1 MALSFKFPKLG
12 KARSNEAPLTITEDA
27 PLLQPRAATS
37 TAEKS
42 ATQQMK
48 KLGGIFAL
56 LLAVIAIFVVQDS
69 RNATHATAYV
79 AAAGEMRMLSQR
91 LAKASSL
98 ALQGDPIAFAQLK
111 ESRVA
116 FSDLMD
122 CHPAFWSTATQI
134 KSAMLPIATS
144 KASAA
149 RTSSPASSSAWSTR

>member
-79 AAAGEMRMLSQR
+79 AAAGEMPEQLYASVGFAAAGLQRGVQRMGESER
-91 LAKASSL
+91 AS
-98 ALQGDPIAFAQLK
+98 P
-111 ESRVA
+111 
-116 FSDLMD
+116 
-122 CHPAFWSTATQI
+122 
-134 KSAMLPIATS
+134 
-144 KASAA
+144 
-149 RTSSPASSSAWSTR
+149 

>member
-56 LLAVIAIFVVQDS
+56 LLW
-69 RNATHATAYV
+69 
-79 AAAGEMRMLSQR
+79 
-91 LAKASSL
+91 
-98 ALQGDPIAFAQLK
+98 
-111 ESRVA
+111 RV
-116 FSDLMD
+116 SHYDYLVRRK
-122 CHPAFWSTATQI
+122 W
-134 KSAMLPIATS
+134 
-144 KASAA
+144 
-149 RTSSPASSSAWSTR
+149 R